1 MTPELQHALVS
12 LVYLVGTGMI
22 AVPATL
28 RAIPPAI
35 DRVLKM
41 LERVSQ
47 ARADEASSV
56 RTAIE
61 ELRARLDAT
70 VEDHD
75 RCQRDR
81 DELRAQIQHASAR
94 ADADAEVIERFARR
108 IEELERVTN
117 SQRSEIADLRRV
129 ISTGRN
135 A

>member
-1 MTPELQHALVS
+1 MTPEFQHAL
-12 LVYLVGTGMI
+12 LYLIGTATI
-22 AVPATL
+22 AVPATI
-28 RAIPPAI
+28 RALPAAI

-61 ELRARLDAT
+61 ELRTRLDAT
-70 VEDHD
+70 VADHS
-75 RCQRDR
+75 RCERDR
-81 DELRAQIQHASAR
+81 DEMREQIAHASAR

-108 IEELERVTN
+108 IEELERVTT

-129 ISTGRN
+129 ISTERN